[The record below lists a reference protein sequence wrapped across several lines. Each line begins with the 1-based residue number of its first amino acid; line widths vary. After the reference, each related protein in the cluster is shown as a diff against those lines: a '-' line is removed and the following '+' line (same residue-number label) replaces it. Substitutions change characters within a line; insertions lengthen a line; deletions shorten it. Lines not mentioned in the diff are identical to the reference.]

1 MRKTRPEVPPTARLN
16 VSDTARLLKISRT
29 SVYRYMKLGMLKPKA
44 NEYFGRFAFTG
55 QSIIDFWTK
64 FYK

>member
-1 MRKTRPEVPPTARLN
+1 
-16 VSDTARLLKISRT
+16 
-29 SVYRYMKLGMLKPKA
+29 MKLGMLKPKA